1 MADISENIKKTVR
14 YLKRNGVSKTAVAVA
29 ERVSRSKQNNQY
41 DYVPISREE
50 LREQRKK
57 KFEYEPRISIV
68 VPAYETNPEF
78 MYQLLES
85 VWAQTYK
92 KWELILADAS
102 KGDVVKNTLNE
113 FLEDVLDGEGEYAN
127 GGRIDRIVYRRLDEN
142 RGISQNT
149 NEAVSLAT
157 GEYIGLLDHD
167 DMLTPDAL
175 FRVVSC
181 IQHRDP
187 ILIYSDEDKV
197 SSDGKHFFEPNRK
210 RKFNL
215 DLFLTN
221 NYICHFAVI
230 NAKVMKKLLLR
241 GEFDGAQDYDLFLR
255 IEEVAEKVVRED
267 YRRVAQ
273 LLDENIGPAS
283 MTEELRE
290 KIVHIPRI
298 LYHWR
303 SHRGSTSTNTNSKM
317 YAYEAGKRAI
327 EDFCKNKGWN
337 VTVNHTSH
345 LGFYRVE
352 YKPDV
357 FLNRPE
363 IGVIVGPVI
372 KNGKIISGAIR
383 EDSTVVYQG
392 LVAGF
397 SGYLH
402 RASLVQESYAGDVR
416 RMVVS
421 PEIQSLYD
429 EIVVPFLEKEG
440 GHTNREI
447 IEFSLDFC
455 DEVRRQGYA
464 VLYDPQF

>member
-1 MADISENIKKTVR
+1 MADISGNIKKTVR
-14 YLKRNGVSKTAVAVA
+14 YLKRNGLNKTAVAVA
-29 ERVSRSKQNNQY
+29 ERISSSKNDKY
-41 DYVPISREE
+41 DYVPPARGE
-50 LREQRKK
+50 LREMRKK
-57 KFEYEPRISIV
+57 RFEYEPLISIV
-68 VPAYETNPEF
+68 VPTYETDPEF
-78 MYQLLES
+78 LYQLLES
-85 VWAQTYK
+85 VWAQAYK
-92 KWELILADAS
+92 KWELIIADAS
-102 KGDVVKNTLNE
+102 SDDLVRNALDG
-113 FLEDVLDGEGEYAN
+113 FLEDVLEGEGSYSS
-127 GGRIDRIVYRRLDEN
+127 GGRIDRIVYRKLDEN

-149 NEAVSLAT
+149 NEAISFAT

-167 DMLTPDAL
+167 DMLSPDAL
-175 FRVVSC
+175 FRVVAS

-187 ILIYSDEDKV
+187 LLIYSDEDKV
-197 SSDGKHFFEPNRK
+197 SSDGKHYFEPNRK

-221 NYICHFAVI
+221 NYICHFAVV
-230 NAKVMKKLLLR
+230 NSKVMKKLLLR
-241 GEFDGAQDYDLFLR
+241 GEYDGAQDYDLFLR
-255 IEEVAEKVVRED
+255 IETVAEEVVRED
-267 YRRVAQ
+267 YRRVAN

-303 SHRGSTSTNTNSKM
+303 AHSGSTSSNTDSKM
-317 YAYEAGKRAI
+317 YAYDAGKRAI
-327 EDFCKNKGWN
+327 EDFCKSKGWN
-337 VTVNHTSH
+337 VTVSHTTH
-345 LGFYRVE
+345 LGFYRIE
-352 YKPDV
+352 YHPDV

-363 IGVIVGPVI
+363 IGVIAGPVYR
-372 KNGKIISGAIR
+372 NGKIISGAIR
-383 EDSTVVYQG
+383 EDGSVVYQG
-392 LVAGF
+392 LPSGF
-397 SGYLH
+397 SGYMH
-402 RASLVQESYAGDVR
+402 RASLIQESFAGDVR

-429 EIVVPFLEKEG
+429 EIVLPFLEKEG